1 VSSSEFIALHL
12 KGHPDNDAIT
22 TELRKLIARA
32 LDVVGEFVSAEN
44 EEEDRALVEELAGLA
59 AQYDISSPKMPPT
72 LRGHECL
79 ERARPVATR
88 ARSRRAEQRKELTGI
103 VGLVRDAMAS
113 AGLQLDSIHSEI
125 EASGTRFEVLAANE
139 DPKLIAQQIRA
150 EVARLKQ
157 AVAERRQAWETQ
169 RKTFAD
175 QVAALERQLT
185 ATRQQASLDG
195 LTGIANQGS
204 FHAELDRRLHRVG
217 SQLVLAIL
225 DVDHFKSV
233 NDTYGHAEG
242 DRVLKAVAQGLKQ
255 SVRDNDF
262 VARGGGD
269 EFMVLLEN
277 VRLRQAEG
285 RFTTVLARLRTEVAK
300 GGSGALAPSLS
311 CGLAELS
318 AGDTPASLYE
328 RADQALYAAKRGGR
342 NRVATKTQ
350 PLVRDLLRR

>member
-1 VSSSEFIALHL
+1 
-12 KGHPDNDAIT
+12 
-22 TELRKLIARA
+22 
-32 LDVVGEFVSAEN
+32 
-44 EEEDRALVEELAGLA
+44 
-59 AQYDISSPKMPPT
+59 
-72 LRGHECL
+72 
-79 ERARPVATR
+79 
-88 ARSRRAEQRKELTGI
+88 
-103 VGLVRDAMAS
+103 
-113 AGLQLDSIHSEI
+113 
-125 EASGTRFEVLAANE
+125 
-139 DPKLIAQQIRA
+139 
-150 EVARLKQ
+150 
-157 AVAERRQAWETQ
+157 
-169 RKTFAD
+169 
-175 QVAALERQLT
+175 VAALERQLT

-204 FHAELDRRLHRVG
+204 FHAELDRRLRRVG

-300 GGSGALAPSLS
+300 GGSGAPAPSLS